1 MCKWV
6 SLWFLCLLLGSF
18 HSVGLSCPIVVW
30 YFLFYLIL
38 FVYILLLHFSSFY
51 FLFCFVFNDRKGIDL
66 DRRKDGKEMGGIEEL
81 GNHNQDI
88 LCEKRI
94 YFQKKIR
101 RKNATK
107 ASTWK
112 ILYGNLNANVFKVV
126 FLYLKYSYNIILIQ
140 LIFFSNTSVP
150 SCLVVS

>member
-1 MCKWV
+1 
-6 SLWFLCLLLGSF
+6 
-18 HSVGLSCPIVVW
+18 
-30 YFLFYLIL
+30 
-38 FVYILLLHFSSFY
+38 
-51 FLFCFVFNDRKGIDL
+51 LFCFVFNDRKGIDL

-107 ASTWK
+107 AST
-112 ILYGNLNANVFKVV
+112 
-126 FLYLKYSYNIILIQ
+126 
-140 LIFFSNTSVP
+140 
-150 SCLVVS
+150 